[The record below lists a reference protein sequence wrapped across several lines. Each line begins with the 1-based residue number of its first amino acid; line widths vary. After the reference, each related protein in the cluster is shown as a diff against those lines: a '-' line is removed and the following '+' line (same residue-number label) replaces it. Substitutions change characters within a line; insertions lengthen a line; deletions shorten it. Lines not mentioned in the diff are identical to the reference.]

1 MADEVVIKSG
11 RVFVTGSEKWEIRDA
26 DKTAVFVDLLTEARC
41 INGVV
46 YLGFASS
53 VIDANT
59 DGVAQTEARIRMSL
73 VGAQFLHQMLGGMIN
88 DALKPVDKSQQ
99 N

>member
-26 DKTAVFVDLLTEARC
+26 GSPVAYVDLLTEARC
-41 INGVV
+41 VAGVV
-46 YLGFASS
+46 YLAFGSS
-53 VIDANT
+53 VLDANS
-59 DGVAQTEARIRMSL
+59 DGVVQVESRVRMHL
-73 VGAQFLHQMLGGMIN
+73 GTAQFVHKMLGDMIT